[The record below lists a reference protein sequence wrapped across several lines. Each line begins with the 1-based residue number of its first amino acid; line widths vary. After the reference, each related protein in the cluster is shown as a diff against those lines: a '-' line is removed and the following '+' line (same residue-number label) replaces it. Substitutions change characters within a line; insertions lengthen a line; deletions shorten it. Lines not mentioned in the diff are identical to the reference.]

1 MKSMSGEIH
10 DAKLV
15 KHSSKGNVY
24 KINNWY
30 FGEDMLE
37 FIEERKEESNC
48 MKIKVNSDAK
58 KNSNNILDIY
68 KWYDVLGTMD
78 SELGILYKISENNEY
93 IWVRESNIEQKTYGV
108 YDEEKQNE
116 NKVQEVKSKN
126 EIQEKERGNSM
137 FNKMFEKINV
147 NNMFGEMGTIKS
159 GDVATT
165 MNGGLAVKRKDGE
178 WVSFDPITQTIVNQN
193 GFVIES
199 TSKMIMLMPTQFE
212 AISTG
217 DIIKSKETY
226 YYVVSNNGTSLKVL
240 NIKTGTGSK
249 VQKETNLMM
258 NGMSF
263 VSKIVNMAQGMG
275 INPLIMMAT
284 DDGDS
289 KGFVEKMMEISMA
302 SNMFGGM
309 FGGQAV
315 QPNVQIQNPL
325 QNMFSGMFGQPVAQ
339 QQNSEEVDKLT
350 KTLEEQAQIIR
361 DLKEQ
366 LESNESKEDSNRE
379 KEQQEESKAKSGK
392 RKQNN

>member
-1 MKSMSGEIH
+1 MQ
-10 DAKLV
+10 
-15 KHSSKGNVY
+15 
-24 KINNWY
+24 
-30 FGEDMLE
+30 
-37 FIEERKEESNC
+37 
-48 MKIKVNSDAK
+48 IKVNSDAK
-58 KNSNNILDIY
+58 KNSNNILDID
-68 KWYDVLGTMD
+68 KWYDVLETMD
-78 SELGILYKISENNEY
+78 SELGILYKISENEY
-93 IWVRESNIEQKTYGV
+93 IWVRESNIEQKTYGA
-108 YDEEKQNE
+108 YDEKKQNE

-126 EIQEKERGNSM
+126 EIQEKERGNSSM
-137 FNKMFEKINV
+137 FNKMFEKMNV
-147 NNMFGEMGTIKS
+147 NNMFGEVGTIKT

-226 YYVVSNNGTSLKVL
+226 YYVVSNNGTSLKVI
-240 NIKTGTGSK
+240 NIKTGTGSR

-275 INPLIMMAT
+275 INPLMMAM

-289 KGFVEKMMEISMA
+289 KGFVEKMMEIYMA

-309 FGGQAV
+309 FGGQAL
-315 QPNVQIQNPL
+315 QPNAQIQNPL
-325 QNMFSGMFGQPVAQ
+325 QNMFGGMFGQPVTQ

-366 LESNESKEDSNRE
+366 LYKKEENPNQEKEQKEDSKTKPE
-379 KEQQEESKAKSGK
+379 K
-392 RKQNN
+392 